1 MTMEEIITE
10 LYGNNW
16 TNDDLK
22 ALEVTVKQV
31 IEENK
36 KRMYQ
41 KRITEEL

>member
-1 MTMEEIITE
+1 MKMEEIITS
-10 LYGNNW
+10 LYGEHW
-16 TNDDLK
+16 TKEDLE
-22 ALEVTVKQV
+22 ALEVTVKEV